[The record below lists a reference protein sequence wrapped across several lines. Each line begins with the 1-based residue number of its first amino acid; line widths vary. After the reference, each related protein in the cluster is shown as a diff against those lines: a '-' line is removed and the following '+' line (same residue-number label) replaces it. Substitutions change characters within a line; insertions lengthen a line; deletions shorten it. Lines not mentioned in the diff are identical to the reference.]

1 LQYCTEHGNFTKNNY
16 PLFVQTYQNTNTQ
29 AATALYSLLKRQNW
43 TRIGIIYEEQD
54 PFWVN
59 FENTL
64 SKDNSLDI
72 VTSRMVPKWKK
83 FQEYGERF
91 LVFPRLEERN
101 RSLATVRK
109 ILTEMADRDRVK
121 GEL

>member
-1 LQYCTEHGNFTKNNY
+1 
-16 PLFVQTYQNTNTQ
+16 
-29 AATALYSLLKRQNW
+29 
-43 TRIGIIYEEQD
+43 
-54 PFWVN
+54 
-59 FENTL
+59 
-64 SKDNSLDI
+64 
-72 VTSRMVPKWKK
+72 MVPKWKK